1 MTLNMLRKMMR
12 LREGG
17 LPNSDMADK
26 GGRGG
31 GMMRT
36 LADKWGGDVWTPP
49 VLADILSEQT
59 LMAIFFC
66 QLVMIVNTT
75 VQYIAV
81 FKLLTLFIINHL
93 FSWLWQRPKLQR
105 YLAADWLA
113 LSPIAR
119 GLAAG
124 HQGHIRVQQKI
135 SSAKVGQTQ
144 TL

>member
-1 MTLNMLRKMMR
+1 
-12 LREGG
+12 
-17 LPNSDMADK
+17 
-26 GGRGG
+26 
-31 GMMRT
+31 MRT

-93 FSWLWQRPKLQR
+93 FSWLWQRPKL
-105 YLAADWLA
+105 L
-113 LSPIAR
+113 P
-119 GLAAG
+119 
-124 HQGHIRVQQKI
+124 
-135 SSAKVGQTQ
+135 
-144 TL
+144 